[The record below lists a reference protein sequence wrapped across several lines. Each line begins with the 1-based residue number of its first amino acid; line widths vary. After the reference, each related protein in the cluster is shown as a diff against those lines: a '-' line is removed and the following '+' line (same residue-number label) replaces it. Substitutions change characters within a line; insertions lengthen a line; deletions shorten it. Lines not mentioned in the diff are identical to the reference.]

1 VIGEYRLSNEAD
13 ADLVSIFQ
21 FTVER
26 FGLAQA
32 QNYLISL
39 EEHLDYLLQNPRSGR
54 LQKDI
59 QNNLRSSVFNSHIV
73 FYQVRR
79 DHLFIVRIL
88 HHSRDIS
95 KHL

>member
-21 FTVER
+21 FSIER
-26 FGLAQA
+26 FGATQA
-32 QNYLISL
+32 ENYLISL
-39 EEHLDYLLQNPRSGR
+39 EKHLAYLLKNPRSGR

-59 QNNLRSSVFNSHIV
+59 QHKLRSSVFNSHIV
-73 FYQVRR
+73 FYQIRR
-79 DHLFIVRIL
+79 DYLFIVRIL